1 MLARAAQWNPSVF
14 SRDGLWPITD
24 VIHDY
29 IRYVSCLTVKLSILG
44 HTMTVDRYIRL
55 VLVFLWTKRLERLRS
70 CELSAV

>member
-14 SRDGLWPITD
+14 SRDRLRPITY

-29 IRYVSCLTVKLSILG
+29 IRYVSCLTVKLSTLS

-55 VLVFLWTKRLERLRS
+55 VLVFLWTKRGS
-70 CELSAV
+70 T